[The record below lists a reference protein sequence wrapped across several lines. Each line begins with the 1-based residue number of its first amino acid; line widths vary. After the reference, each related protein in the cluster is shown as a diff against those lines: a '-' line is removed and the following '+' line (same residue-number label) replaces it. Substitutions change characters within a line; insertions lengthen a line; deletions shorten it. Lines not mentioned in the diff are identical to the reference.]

1 MIRLLPA
8 WIAATTLAVCG
19 TALSASASS
28 ADHDTQGAT
37 REFVTAHRHAIL
49 DEFIQLLEIPNI
61 ASDRTDIRRNADA
74 IMAMLQRR
82 GLQPRLLTASSDPT
96 IPPIVFGQWS
106 VPKAKRTLVLYA
118 HYDGQPVNP
127 AEWVTAP
134 FTPTLRSAPIEKG
147 GSVIPAADS
156 DTAIDPETR
165 LYARG
170 SGDDKLGVMVILAAI
185 DALRATHQVPAD
197 NIKLVFEGEEE
208 AGSPHLADLLT
219 EHKALLGSQLWV
231 VCDGPVHPTG
241 RKLVVY
247 GARGDENIDVTVY
260 GPVRALHSG
269 HYGNWAPNPAFRLA
283 QLLASMKDEKGHILV
298 PGWNDDAAPLG
309 ELEQRAIKDASR
321 YDDAIRRELGLAA
334 TEDNGSLAAA
344 TTLPSLNIN
353 GMRSANIG
361 AQAANVIPD
370 SATAVLDVRLVLGND
385 PERQYGK
392 LRDFIRNKG
401 YYIVDRPPTLDER
414 LEHPSIANVKLRPG
428 VYPAA
433 RAPMDDPLAHAIADA
448 VRSSSD
454 QPVIEL
460 PTSGGS
466 LPLAIIEKALG
477 TRSISVPTAN
487 YDDNQH
493 AANENL
499 RLGNLWEGIV
509 TYATMLTHH
518 APAPLNQAPVR
529 AAPAKAF

>member
-1 MIRLLPA
+1 MTRLSST
-8 WIAATTLAVCG
+8 WITAATVTVCG
-19 TALSASASS
+19 MTLCAGARNAP
-28 ADHDTQGAT
+28 HDTSSAT
-37 REFVTAHRHAIL
+37 REFVGAHRHAIL
-49 DEFIQLLEIPNI
+49 DEFMELLKIPNI

-74 IMAMLQRR
+74 LMVMLQRR
-82 GLQPRLLTASSDPT
+82 GLRAQLLTSSSDPT

-106 VPKAKRTLVLYA
+106 VPGAKRTIALYA

-127 AEWVTAP
+127 TEWVTAP

-147 GSVIPAADS
+147 GSVISAADT
-156 DTAIDPETR
+156 DAAVDPETR

-170 SGDDKLGVMVILAAI
+170 AGDDKAGVMVILAAI
-185 DALRATHQVPAD
+185 DALRATHRTPTD

-208 AGSPHLADLLT
+208 AGSPHLAELLT
-219 EHKALLGSQLWV
+219 EHKALLDSQLWV

-247 GARGDENIDVTVY
+247 GARGDMNIDVTVY

-269 HYGNWAPNPAFRLA
+269 HYGNWAPNPAFNLA
-283 QLLASMKDEKGHILV
+283 RLLASMKDEKGHVLV
-298 PGWNDDAAPLG
+298 PGWNDDIVPLG
-309 ELEQRAIKDASR
+309 ELEQRAIRNAAT
-321 YDDAIRRELGLAA
+321 YDEPIRRELGLAA
-334 TEDNGSLAAA
+334 TEANGSLAAA
-344 TTLPSLNIN
+344 TALPSLNIN

-370 SATAVLDVRLVLGND
+370 SATAVLDVRLVSGND
-385 PERQYGK
+385 PDRQYEK

-401 YYIVDRPPTLDER
+401 YYVIDRPPTLDER
-414 LEHPSIANVKLRPG
+414 LEHPLIANVKLRPG
-428 VYPAA
+428 LYPAA
-433 RAPMDDPLAHAIADA
+433 RAPMNDPLAHAIADA

-499 RLGNLWEGIV
+499 RLGNLWEGIA
-509 TYATMLTHH
+509 TYATLLTHR
-518 APAPLNQAPVR
+518 AP
-529 AAPAKAF
+529 

>member
-1 MIRLLPA
+1 MARVPPLTWL
-8 WIAATTLAVCG
+8 TTLTIVVCG
-19 TALSASASS
+19 LTLCASAKNAAHDTSSATRELSAI
-28 ADHDTQGAT
+28 
-37 REFVTAHRHAIL
+37 REFVTTHRHAIL
-49 DEFIQLLEIPNI
+49 DEFIQLLKIPNI
-61 ASDRTDIRRNADA
+61 ASDRSDIRRNAEA
-74 IMAMLQRR
+74 IMTMLQRR
-82 GLQPRLLTASSDPT
+82 GLQPRLLTSSSDPT
-96 IPPIVFGQWS
+96 IPPIVFGQWT
-106 VPKAKRTLVLYA
+106 VPNARRTLVLYA

-134 FTPTLRSAPIEKG
+134 FTPTLRTAPIEKN
-147 GSVIPAADS
+147 GSVISAGDTEAAV
-156 DTAIDPETR
+156 DPETR

-170 SGDDKLGVMVILAAI
+170 AGDDKAGVMVILGAI
-185 DALRATHQVPAD
+185 DALRATHRTPTD

-208 AGSPHLADLLT
+208 AGSPHLAELLT
-219 EHKALLGSQLWV
+219 GHKALLDSQLWV

-247 GARGDENIDVTVY
+247 GARGDMNIDVTVY
-260 GPVRALHSG
+260 GAVRALHSG
-269 HYGNWAPNPAFRLA
+269 HYGNWAPNPAFHLA
-283 QLLASMKDEKGHILV
+283 RLLASMKDEKGRILV

-309 ELEQRAIKDASR
+309 ELEQQAIKNAAT
-321 YDDAIRRELGLAA
+321 YDEAIRRELGLAA
-334 TEDNGSLAAA
+334 TEANGSLAAA

-370 SATAVLDVRLVLGND
+370 SATAVLDVRLVSGNE
-385 PERQYGK
+385 PQRQYEK
-392 LRDFIRNKG
+392 LRKFIRDKG
-401 YYIVDRPPTLDER
+401 YYVIDRPPTLDER
-414 LEHPSIANVKLRPG
+414 LEHPLIANVELRPG
-428 VYPAA
+428 LYPAA
-433 RAPMDDPLAHAIADA
+433 RAPMNDPLAHAIADA

-454 QPVIEL
+454 QAVIEL

-509 TYATMLTHH
+509 TYAAMLTHH
-518 APAPLNQAPVR
+518 SP
-529 AAPAKAF
+529 

>member
-1 MIRLLPA
+1 MTMIRLSPT
-8 WIAATTLAVCG
+8 WSTAVTAMACG
-19 TALSASASS
+19 MALCANARNASHDTSS
-28 ADHDTQGAT
+28 AI
-37 REFVTAHRHAIL
+37 REFVTTHRHAIL
-49 DEFIQLLEIPNI
+49 DEFIQLLKIPNI
-61 ASDRTDIRRNADA
+61 AADRSDIRRNADA
-74 IMAMLQRR
+74 IMTMLQRR
-82 GLQPRLLTASSDPT
+82 GLQPQLLTSSSDPT
-96 IPPIVFGQWS
+96 IPPVIFGEWS
-106 VPKAKRTLVLYA
+106 VPGARRTLVLYA

-127 AEWVTAP
+127 AEWITAP
-134 FTPTLRSAPIEKG
+134 FSPTLRSAPIEKG
-147 GSVIPAADS
+147 GSVISATDTEAAV
-156 DTAIDPETR
+156 DPETR

-170 SGDDKLGVMVILAAI
+170 AGDDKAGLMVILGAI
-185 DALRATHQVPAD
+185 DALRAAHRIPTD

-241 RKLVVY
+241 RKLLVY
-247 GARGDENIDVTVY
+247 GARGDMNIDVTVY

-269 HYGNWAPNPAFRLA
+269 HYGNWAPNPAFNLA
-283 QLLASMKDEKGHILV
+283 RLLASMKDEKGHVLV
-298 PGWNDDAAPLG
+298 PGWNDDVAPMG
-309 ELEQRAIKDASR
+309 ELEQRAIKDAAT
-321 YDDAIRRELGLAA
+321 YDEAIRRELGLAA
-334 TEDNGSLAAA
+334 TEANGSLAAA

-385 PERQYGK
+385 PERQYEK
-392 LRDFIRNKG
+392 LRDFIRNRG
-401 YYIVDRPPTLDER
+401 YYVIDRPPTLDEL
-414 LEHPSIANVKLRPG
+414 LEHPLIANVRLRPG

-433 RAPMDDPLAHAIADA
+433 RTPMNDPVAHAIADA
-448 VRSSSD
+448 VRSSSG
-454 QPVIEL
+454 QSIIEL

-466 LPLAIIEKALG
+466 LPLAIIEKTLG
-477 TRSISVPTAN
+477 TRSIDVPTAN

-509 TYATMLTHH
+509 TYATLLTHR
-518 APAPLNQAPVR
+518 AP
-529 AAPAKAF
+529 